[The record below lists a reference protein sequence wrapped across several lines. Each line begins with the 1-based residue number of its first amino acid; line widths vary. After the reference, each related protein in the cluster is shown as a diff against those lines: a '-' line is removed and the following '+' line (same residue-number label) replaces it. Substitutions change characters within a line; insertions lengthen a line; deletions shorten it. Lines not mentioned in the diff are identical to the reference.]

1 MPWIYMILAATAF
14 VVVEMVVTYSVA
26 RRLRNNSIVDVVWSA
41 GFLFLGVIYLATAP
55 QLSDG
60 SSLNTSRALLLLMI
74 LIWSGRLAAHL
85 FFRVKRHHPKEDI
98 RYAQLRQE
106 WGASVDRRMFGFFQL
121 QGAIQLVLSLPWLLV
136 FGDVSA
142 NRSVQTLSW
151 FEIAGASLWLVG
163 LLGETLADRQL
174 ARFRKDPANAGRV
187 CQVGLWNYSRHP
199 NYFFEW
205 LIWVAFFLFA
215 CGSPWGWIS
224 LIAPALMWH
233 FLVHVTG
240 IPMTEELS
248 VRSKGDAYRAY
259 QKSTSAFI
267 PWFKRS
273 HPMP

>member
-14 VVVEMVVTYSVA
+14 VVVEMAVTHSVA

-41 GFLFLGVIYLATAP
+41 GFLFLGVIYLVTAP
-55 QLSDG
+55 QLPDG

-85 FFRVKRHHPKEDI
+85 FFRVTRHHPKEDI

-142 NRSVQTLSW
+142 NRNVQALSW

-174 ARFRKDPANAGRV
+174 ARFRKDTANVGRV

-259 QKSTSAFI
+259 QRSTSAFI